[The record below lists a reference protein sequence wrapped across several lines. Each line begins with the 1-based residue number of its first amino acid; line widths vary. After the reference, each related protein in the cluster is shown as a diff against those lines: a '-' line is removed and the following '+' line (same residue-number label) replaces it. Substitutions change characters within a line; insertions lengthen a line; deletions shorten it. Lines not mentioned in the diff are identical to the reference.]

1 MLALTIARLQLQEL
15 LRRRLFLVLLLL
27 TIVVIALTTWGFSRI
42 PSLGGDRGRPIST
55 TEIAAISSQLLIL
68 VMFMFSFVLAFS
80 AVFAASPAI
89 SAEVEAGITLAML
102 ARPITR
108 LEYVVGKWLGL
119 VATVLSYAIPAAV
132 VQMLL
137 VQWVVGYSPPHP
149 LEFLAFVV
157 GEAIVILT
165 LSLAL
170 STRFAGMVGGVS
182 GLILWGL
189 AWMGGIVGGVG
200 LVFENATLTHVGTA
214 SKLILP
220 TDGLWRGAVWSLEPA
235 SVIAVARASGPAAAA
250 NPFFAADP
258 PPAAYL
264 AWCVIWTAGVLALA
278 VWSFS
283 RKEL

>member
-1 MLALTIARLQLQEL
+1 MLALTVARLQLQEL
-15 LRRRLFLVLLLL
+15 LRRRLFLVLLFL
-27 TIVVIALTTWGFSRI
+27 TIVVLALTTWGFSRI
-42 PSLGGDRGRPIST
+42 TSLGDGRGRPLGP
-55 TEIAAISSQLLIL
+55 TEIAAIASQLLIL

-89 SAEVEAGITLAML
+89 SADVESGITLALL
-102 ARPITR
+102 ARPLMR

-119 VATVLSYAIPAAV
+119 VATVLAYAIPAAV
-132 VQMLL
+132 AQLVL
-137 VQWVVGYSPPHP
+137 VQLVVGYSPPHP
-149 LEFLAFVV
+149 LEFLAFVT

-165 LSLAL
+165 LSLLL

-200 LVFENATLTHVGTA
+200 LVFDNATLTHVGTA

-235 SVIAVARASGPAAAA
+235 SLIVAARAAGAAAAA

-258 PPAAYL
+258 PAPTYV
-264 AWCVIWTAGVLALA
+264 AWCVAWIAAVLALA
-278 VWSFS
+278 VWSFTC
-283 RKEL
+283 KEL

>member
-27 TIVVIALTTWGFSRI
+27 TVVVITLTTWGFSRI
-42 PSLGGDRGRPIST
+42 PGLGDGRGRPMTT
-55 TEIAAISSQLLIL
+55 TEIAAIASQLLIL

-89 SAEVEAGITLAML
+89 SAEVESGITLAML
-102 ARPITR
+102 ARPVTR

-119 VATVLSYAIPAAV
+119 VATVLIYAVPASVA
-132 VQMLL
+132 QMVL

-149 LEFLAFVV
+149 LEFLLFVI
-157 GEAIVILT
+157 GEAVVILT
-165 LSLAL
+165 LSLL
-170 STRFAGMVGGVS
+170 FSTRFAGMVGGVS

-235 SVIAVARASGPAAAA
+235 SLIAVARASGPAAAA

-258 PPAAYL
+258 PPLAYV
-264 AWCVIWTAGVLALA
+264 AWCGIWIVGVLAIA

>member
-27 TIVVIALTTWGFSRI
+27 TIVVISLVTWGFSRI
-42 PSLGGDRGRPIST
+42 PTLDDTPMSPV
-55 TEIAAISSQLLIL
+55 EIAAISSQLLIL

-80 AVFAASPAI
+80 AVFAAAPAI
-89 SAEVEAGITLAML
+89 SAEVEQGITLALL

-119 VATVLSYAIPAAV
+119 VATVLIYAIPAAG

-137 VQWVVGYSPPHP
+137 VRLAVGYSPPHP
-149 LEFLAFVV
+149 IEFLLFVIA
-157 GEAIVILT
+157 EAVVILT
-165 LSLAL
+165 LALLL
-170 STRFAGMVGGVS
+170 STRFAGMVGGVT
-182 GLILWGL
+182 GLLLWGL

-200 LVFENATLTHVGTA
+200 VVFENATLTHVGTA

-235 SVIAVARASGPAAAA
+235 TLIAAMRGAGRGAAA

-258 PPAAYL
+258 PPAAYVV
-264 AWCVIWTAGVLALA
+264 WCLLWIAAMLGVA

>member
-27 TIVVIALTTWGFSRI
+27 TIIVIALTTWGFSRI
-42 PSLGGDRGRPIST
+42 PSLGEGRQRPIT
-55 TEIAAISSQLLIL
+55 EVEIAAVASQLLIL

-89 SAEVEAGITLAML
+89 SAEVESGITLAML

-119 VATVLSYAIPAAV
+119 VATVLIYAIPAAA

-137 VQWVVGYSPPHP
+137 VQVVVGYSAPHP
-149 LEFLAFVV
+149 LEFLLFVI

-165 LSLAL
+165 LSLLL

-235 SVIAVARASGPAAAA
+235 SLIAAARAAGAAAAA

-258 PPAAYL
+258 PPPAYI
-264 AWCVIWTAGVLALA
+264 AWCVIWVTAMLALS
-278 VWSFS
+278 VWSFT

>member
-15 LRRRLFLVLLLL
+15 MRRRLFLVLLLL
-27 TIVVIALTTWGFSRI
+27 TVVVITLTTWGFSRI
-42 PSLGGDRGRPIST
+42 PSLGDSRGRPMT
-55 TEIAAISSQLLIL
+55 TVEIAAVASQLLIL

-89 SAEVEAGITLAML
+89 SAEVESGITLALL

-119 VATVLSYAIPAAV
+119 AATVLAYAVPAAT
-132 VQMLL
+132 VQMVL
-137 VQWVVGYSPPHP
+137 VQIAVGYSAPHP
-149 LEFLAFVV
+149 VEFLGFVI

-165 LSLAL
+165 LSLLL

-189 AWMGGIVGGVG
+189 AWMGGIVGSVG
-200 LVFENATLTHVGTA
+200 LVFDNATLTHVGTA

-235 SVIAVARASGPAAAA
+235 SLIGAARAAGAAAAA
-250 NPFFAADP
+250 NPFFVADP
-258 PPAAYL
+258 PAPAYVV
-264 AWCVIWTAGVLALA
+264 WCIIWIIGMLALA
-278 VWSFS
+278 VWSFT

>member
-15 LRRRLFLVLLLL
+15 MRRRLFLVLLLL
-27 TIVVIALTTWGFSRI
+27 TVVVITLTTWGFSRI
-42 PSLGGDRGRPIST
+42 PSLGDSRGRPMT
-55 TEIAAISSQLLIL
+55 TVEIAAVASQLLIL

-89 SAEVEAGITLAML
+89 SAEVESGITLALL

-119 VATVLSYAIPAAV
+119 VATVLIYAVPAAT
-132 VQMLL
+132 VQMVL
-137 VQWVVGYSPPHP
+137 VQIAVGYSAPHP
-149 LEFLAFVV
+149 VEFLGFVI

-165 LSLAL
+165 LSLLL

-189 AWMGGIVGGVG
+189 AWMGGIVGSVG
-200 LVFENATLTHVGTA
+200 LVFDNATLTHVGTA

-235 SVIAVARASGPAAAA
+235 SLIGAARAAGAAAAA
-250 NPFFAADP
+250 NPFFVADP
-258 PPAAYL
+258 PPPAYVV
-264 AWCVIWTAGVLALA
+264 WCIIWIIGMLALA
-278 VWSFS
+278 VWSFT

>member
-27 TIVVIALTTWGFSRI
+27 TVVVIALTTWGFSRI
-42 PSLGGDRGRPIST
+42 PTLGGDRARPVT
-55 TEIAAISSQLLIL
+55 ATEIAAIASQLLIL

-89 SAEVEAGITLAML
+89 SAEVESGITLAML

-119 VATVLSYAIPAAV
+119 VATVLIYAIPAAG
-132 VQMLL
+132 VQILL

-149 LEFLAFVV
+149 LEFLLFVM
-157 GEAIVILT
+157 GEAIIILT
-165 LSLAL
+165 LSLLL

-189 AWMGGIVGGVG
+189 AWIGGIVGGVG

-214 SKLILP
+214 SKLLLP

-235 SVIAVARASGPAAAA
+235 SLIAVSRSAGAAAAA

-258 PPAAYL
+258 PPAAYVL
-264 AWCVIWTAGVLALA
+264 WCVAWIAGVLALA
-278 VWSFS
+278 VWSFT

>member
-27 TIVVIALTTWGFSRI
+27 TIVVISLTTWGFSRI
-42 PSLGGDRGRPIST
+42 PTLDDTPMSAV
-55 TEIAAISSQLLIL
+55 EIAAVASQLLIL

-80 AVFAASPAI
+80 AVFAAAPAI
-89 SAEVEAGITLAML
+89 SAEVESGITLALL

-119 VATVLSYAIPAAV
+119 VATVLIYAVPAATA
-132 VQMLL
+132 QMLL
-137 VQWVVGYSPPHP
+137 VQAVVGYSPPHP
-149 LEFLAFVV
+149 LEFLAFVI
-157 GEAIVILT
+157 GEAVVILT
-165 LSLAL
+165 LSLLL
-170 STRFAGMVGGVS
+170 STRFAGMVGGVT
-182 GLILWGL
+182 GLLLWGL
-189 AWMGGIVGGVG
+189 GWMGGIVGGVG

-220 TDGLWRGAVWSLEPA
+220 TDGLWRGAVWALEPA
-235 SVIAVARASGPAAAA
+235 SLIAASRAAGRATAA

-258 PPAAYL
+258 PPAAYVV
-264 AWCVIWTAGVLALA
+264 WCVLWIAALLALA

>member
-42 PSLGGDRGRPIST
+42 PSLGDSRGRPMT
-55 TEIAAISSQLLIL
+55 TVEIAAIASQLLIL

-89 SAEVEAGITLAML
+89 SAEVESGITLAML

-108 LEYVVGKWLGL
+108 LEYVAGKWLGL
-119 VATVLSYAIPAAV
+119 LATVLIYAVPTAG
-132 VQMLL
+132 VQMVL
-137 VQWVVGYSPPHP
+137 VQIAVGYSAPHP
-149 LEFLAFVV
+149 VEFLAFVI

-165 LSLAL
+165 LSLLL

-200 LVFENATLTHVGTA
+200 LVFDNATLTHVGTA

-235 SVIAVARASGPAAAA
+235 SLIAAARAAGAAAAA

-258 PPAAYL
+258 PPPAYV
-264 AWCVIWTAGVLALA
+264 AWCIIWIIGMLAVA
-278 VWSFS
+278 VWSFT

>member
-1 MLALTIARLQLQEL
+1 MLAITIARLQLQEL

-27 TIVVIALTTWGFSRI
+27 TLVVIALTTWGFSRI
-42 PSLGGDRGRPIST
+42 PSLGDSRGRPMT
-55 TEIAAISSQLLIL
+55 TVEIAAIASQLLIL

-89 SAEVEAGITLAML
+89 SAEVESGITLAML

-119 VATVLSYAIPAAV
+119 LATVLIYAVPTAT
-132 VQMLL
+132 VQMVL
-137 VQWVVGYSPPHP
+137 VQIAVGYSAPHP
-149 LEFLAFVV
+149 VEFLAFVI

-165 LSLAL
+165 LAL
-170 STRFAGMVGGVS
+170 LFSTRFAGMVGGVS

-200 LVFENATLTHVGTA
+200 LVFDNATLTHVGTA
-214 SKLILP
+214 SKLLLP

-235 SVIAVARASGPAAAA
+235 SLIATARAAGAAAAA

-258 PPAAYL
+258 PPPAYV
-264 AWCVIWTAGVLALA
+264 AWCIIWIIGMLAVA
-278 VWSFS
+278 VWSFT

>member
-27 TIVVIALTTWGFSRI
+27 TIVVISLTTWGFSRI
-42 PSLGGDRGRPIST
+42 PSLNEGRGRPMT
-55 TEIAAISSQLLIL
+55 ETEIAAVASQFLIM

-89 SAEVEAGITLAML
+89 SAEVESGITLAML

-119 VATVLSYAIPAAV
+119 VATVLIYAVPAAA
-132 VQMLL
+132 VQMVL
-137 VQWVVGYSPPHP
+137 VQLVVGYSPPHP
-149 LEFLAFVV
+149 LEFLLFVI

-165 LSLAL
+165 LSLLL
-170 STRFAGMVGGVS
+170 STRFAGMVGGVT

-189 AWMGGIVGGVG
+189 GWMGGIVGGIG
-200 LVFENATLTHVGTA
+200 LAFDNATLTHVGTA

-235 SVIAVARASGPAAAA
+235 SLIAIARSSATAAAA

-258 PPAAYL
+258 PPPAYV
-264 AWCVIWTAGVLALA
+264 AWCIIWVTSMLALA
-278 VWSFS
+278 VWSFT

>member
-27 TIVVIALTTWGFSRI
+27 TLVVISLTTWGFSRI
-42 PSLGGDRGRPIST
+42 PTLDDPMT
-55 TEIAAISSQLLIL
+55 ETEIAAISSQLLIL

-89 SAEVEAGITLAML
+89 SAEVESGTTLAML

-119 VATVLSYAIPAAV
+119 VATVLIYAVPAAG

-137 VQWVVGYSPPHP
+137 VRWVVGYSPPHP
-149 LEFLAFVV
+149 LEFLLFVIA
-157 GEAIVILT
+157 EAVVVLT
-165 LSLAL
+165 LSLLL
-170 STRFAGMVGGVS
+170 STRFAGMVGGVT

-189 AWMGGIVGGVG
+189 AWIGGIVGGVG
-200 LVFENATLTHVGTA
+200 SVFGNATLTHVGTA
-214 SKLILP
+214 SKLLLP

-235 SVIAVARASGPAAAA
+235 SLIAIMRSSGPAAAA

-258 PPAAYL
+258 PPAAYIL
-264 AWCVIWTAGVLALA
+264 WCIVWIIGVLGLA

-283 RKEL
+283 HKEL

>member
-1 MLALTIARLQLQEL
+1 MLALTVARLQLQEL

-27 TIVVIALTTWGFSRI
+27 TVIVISLTTWGFSRI
-42 PSLGGDRGRPIST
+42 PTLDETPMSAV
-55 TEIAAISSQLLIL
+55 EIAAVSSQLLIL

-80 AVFAASPAI
+80 AVFAAAPAI
-89 SAEVEAGITLAML
+89 SAEVESGITLAML

-119 VATVLSYAIPAAV
+119 VATVLVYAVPAAS

-137 VQWVVGYSPPHP
+137 VQLVVGYSPPHP
-149 LEFLAFVV
+149 LEFLVFVI
-157 GEAIVILT
+157 GEAVVILT
-165 LSLAL
+165 LALLL
-170 STRFAGMVGGVS
+170 STRFAGMVGGVT
-182 GLILWGL
+182 GLLLWGL
-189 AWMGGIVGGVG
+189 AWMGGIVGGIG

-214 SKLILP
+214 SKLLLP
-220 TDGLWRGAVWSLEPA
+220 TDGLWRGAVWSLEPVSLITA
-235 SVIAVARASGPAAAA
+235 MRAAGRGAAA

-258 PPAAYL
+258 TPAAYVV
-264 AWCVIWTAGVLALA
+264 WCVAWIAGMLALG